1 MKKQEQDQPMNLEA
15 KAYCKILKKATSLSL
30 SISTYI
36 WFRLCFYSLLE
47 IIFKL
52 FKFSSSDLQKNVTI
66 KYNLK
71 CLEFLMN
78 ILIPLNKVV
87 DIIFEYKYFDISVKF
102 FKVLIPSGLKV
113 DSTMEDIYYTL
124 RQIPKSKAQ
133 KLFREISPDLSNSE
147 YLIHLFYT
155 SDKENFIKTLL
166 NGNYNLQKIKEFC
179 DVYSV
184 RIENLYNFGKSRKRI
199 KKDVLKFEAERILNE
214 YIKAR
219 GHDEYSRISNQLIR
233 GDYST
238 TKFPIKDLY
247 ASTKYILFAYFFLL
261 KECTLYEKKVLDKII
276 KRFNRYPCYKKVYDK
291 IYLIY
296 QNDILKNWG
305 DMKLVDI
312 YKLGILEMS
321 EIDSETSK
329 EITSIE
335 KLESSVDSSVRVTN
349 IFDVNYNGDFFLD
362 EDYFKQQLV
371 YDDKTYF
378 CKLKENIKSGGGTRF
393 MEFINWLAE
402 EGYIDNES
410 QIKATLAFRL
420 TGICPPKELKEK
432 IEWKKDVNDLA
443 YIIRYF
449 YPQTSKWSKINIFFS
464 CTLQTFNLL
473 SSSYADNVNEQF
485 KNKIQEFYPNIE
497 SKE

>member
-1 MKKQEQDQPMNLEA
+1 MKKQEQDQSMNLEA
-15 KAYCKILKKATSLSL
+15 KTYCKILKKTTSLSL
-30 SISTYI
+30 STSACI
-36 WFRLCFYSLLE
+36 WFKQCFYSLLE

-52 FKFSSSDLQKNVTI
+52 FKFRSSGLRKIVTM

-71 CLEFLMN
+71 YLEFIIT
-78 ILIPLNKVV
+78 ILIPLNKVIE
-87 DIIFEYKYFDISVKF
+87 IIFEYKYFDISIKSL
-102 FKVLIPSGLKV
+102 KLLMPSNLKA

-124 RQIPKSKAQ
+124 KQIPKSKAK
-133 KLFREISPDLSNSE
+133 KLLREISPDLSNGE

-155 SDKENFIKTLL
+155 SDKENFVKTLL
-166 NGNYNLQKIKEFC
+166 NGNYNLQYIKDFC
-179 DVYSV
+179 DVYSM
-184 RIENLYNFGKSRKRI
+184 RFEGLYNFGKSRKRLNN
-199 KKDVLKFEAERILNE
+199 DVSMFESERILNE
-214 YIKAR
+214 YIKVR
-219 GHDEYSRISNQLIR
+219 GTDEYTRMINQMIR

-238 TKFPIKDLY
+238 TKLPIKDLY
-247 ASTKYILFAYFFLL
+247 TSIKYVLIPCFLL
-261 KECTLYEKKVLDKII
+261 SRECTLYEKKVLDKII

-296 QNDILKNWG
+296 QNDILKLLSDVSLG
-305 DMKLVDI
+305 DIVTIGTLAKI
-312 YKLGILEMS
+312 EP
-321 EIDSETSK
+321 ETFK

-335 KLESSVDSSVRVTN
+335 KLESFVDSSVRVTN
-349 IFDVNYNGDFFLD
+349 IVDVNYNGDFFLD

-497 SKE
+497 GKE